1 MLRHLELRP
10 AVHALCGHRDF
21 LKFLL
26 TTSQWKILEQ
36 MEETLKVSIPPSQY
50 RYLQSMLIDFL
61 NSFILKRRT

>member
-10 AVHALCGHRDF
+10 AVHALCGRRDF

-36 MEETLKVSIPPSQY
+36 IEETLKVSIPP
-50 RYLQSMLIDFL
+50 L
-61 NSFILKRRT
+61 NTDTLSSPAVISKCKVDANRFF

>member
-10 AVHALCGHRDF
+10 AVHALCGRRDF